1 MQRKKTSFV
10 KVWMIARG
18 LFVIAALLGAID
30 LQAAPPEAI
39 HAVAEVQ
46 SVEKPVEHA
55 VLLGNAQNG
64 RLRKKILTGPT
75 ELVVLVA
82 SDNCL
87 VGYSIANAEDV
98 DKKQY
103 VRVWTAKEQNP
114 IKLVVGEA
122 RVVFLP
128 GKILKDGP
136 PHGKDQ
142 TEVYEVRDVIE
153 NASIQ
158 GTKIIK
164 IALPVEYRHH
174 FEKTEPAPNPK
185 AYVFLEEKIIHEVT
199 PQMSVVDDFG
209 VHRII
214 CQPSEKLMQ
223 TLSKYEFHNEQ

>member
-18 LFVIAALLGAID
+18 LFVTATLLGVIEI
-30 LQAAPPEAI
+30 QAAPPEAI
-39 HAVAEVQ
+39 HAVVGVQ

-55 VLLGNAQNG
+55 ILLGNAQNG
-64 RLRKKILTGPT
+64 RLRKKIITGPT
-75 ELVVLVA
+75 ELVVSVV

-103 VRVWTAKEQNP
+103 VSVWTAKEPNP

-122 RVVFLP
+122 RVVLLP
-128 GKILKDGP
+128 GMILKDGT
-136 PHGKDQ
+136 PHGKNQ

-153 NASIQ
+153 NASTQ
-158 GTKIIK
+158 GKKIIK
-164 IALPVEYRHH
+164 IGLPVEYRHH
-174 FEKTEPAPNPK
+174 FEKTEPTPNSK
-185 AYVFLEEKIIHEVT
+185 GYVFLEEKIIYEVT
-199 PQMSVVDDFG
+199 PQTSVVDDFG
-209 VHRII
+209 VHRIT

-223 TLSKYEFHNEQ
+223 TLSKYEFHN